1 MNSLINKFEQ
11 NLPEWTDEIK
21 NESHKKIRSSQLIL
35 DCREFNRGAMKTLMI
50 RFYPFVHI
58 FPKII
63 ELQKERILK
72 REKWRHPFSIRQLG
86 GRCGEILSE
95 IGRDEESHRKLWL
108 NTSLALGLSEEDL
121 HVKQFYQNPKA
132 RFRVQKIID
141 IVGAKADS
149 STTLLRFA
157 AIEIIAESISHELII
172 IFSDLDAEVVKR
184 VENGE
189 SEFANLKPSQWFQ
202 VHVYHKEG
210 VMSHEE
216 LVYRMVF
223 AFDGKTPE
231 KDRANK
237 VIQEIVDLF
246 IEAGKAPY

>member
-1 MNSLINKFEQ
+1 MKRFEQ
-11 NLPEWTDEIK
+11 NLPEWIDEIK
-21 NESHKKIRSSQLIL
+21 EESHKKIRNSQLIL

-50 RFYPFVHI
+50 RSYPFIHI

-63 ELQKERILK
+63 ELQKKRILK

-95 IGRDEESHRKLWL
+95 IGRDEEDHRKLWL
-108 NTSLALGLSEEDL
+108 DTSLALGLSEEDL

-141 IVGAKADS
+141 IVSAKADS

-157 AIEIIAESISHELII
+157 AIEIIAESISHELIVV
-172 IFSDLDAEVVKR
+172 FNELDAEVAKM

-189 SEFANLKPSQWFQ
+189 SKLANLKPSQWFS
-202 VHVYHKEG
+202 VHIYHKEG
-210 VMSHEE
+210 VITHEE
-216 LVYRMVF
+216 LTYKLAF
-223 AFDGKTPE
+223 AFGDYPVKE
-231 KDRANK
+231 KANN
-237 VIQEIVDLF
+237 VVQEIVDLF
-246 IEAGKAPY
+246 IVAGKPPY